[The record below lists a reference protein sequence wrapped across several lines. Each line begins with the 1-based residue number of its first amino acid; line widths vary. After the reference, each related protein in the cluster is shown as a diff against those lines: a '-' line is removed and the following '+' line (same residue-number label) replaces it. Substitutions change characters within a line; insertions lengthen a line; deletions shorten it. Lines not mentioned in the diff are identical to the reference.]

1 MTLEQA
7 AVALRQSYRRFQTA
21 FTDWE
26 RGIVSAQW
34 VADAEFEC
42 EMAKRAFIE
51 AGGCDAAVFAILD
64 EE

>member
-7 AVALRQSYRRFQTA
+7 AAALRLSNRRFHA
-21 FTDWE
+21 ALTDWE
-26 RGIVSAQW
+26 KG
-34 VADAEFEC
+34 VASFQRVDDAEFEC
-42 EMAKRAFIE
+42 EMAQRAFIE